1 MILKYNKRK
10 VQYEK
15 KIVAFL
21 IIVIILAT
29 TVIISYLSYL
39 KSENYLWKTTVSK
52 YITGD
57 LWDDINSYDAG
68 HTLLIPMFYAFTTED
83 ENKMEEFHN
92 LFERYSIYLSN
103 NNYTY
108 NYWDLNHMQF
118 NFLAS
123 NYINLCSKYNCTD
136 RIKEPLLNY
145 LYDEAFYYC
154 LLKRE
159 KYNIEDNPNY
169 NALTAIERDFELG
182 KPIADLYQY
191 HLMII
196 FNLKEY
202 SNTNNYYL
210 SEERENVVTE
220 SLNLINRIYQEGV
233 TFIDGDKWLI
243 SVGSFDEYADYAY
256 MHYDSIEENMEPSK
270 QENTTWDTSHF
281 ARVPVF
287 LQIIKKANQ
296 DDKEKVEYYN
306 RLIKGL
312 KEQFLENVLIEP
324 DEENPYYRTT
334 NYMDGRNGLYRYNYT
349 TQKDTAYLP
358 YQLSGTITLGWWCFL
373 GEDMNLT
380 YKKIYKTF
388 PLGEKALE
396 TYVGPNTTRE
406 RNEYVSWPNYFENG
420 FAELICLLASK
431 LNIEGIF

>member
-1 MILKYNKRK
+1 M
-10 VQYEK
+10 K
-15 KIVAFL
+15 KIIIIIILIL
-21 IIVIILAT
+21 IIITTIL
-29 TVIISYLSYL
+29 IYYLEN
-39 KSENYLWKTTVSK
+39 KSNKENYLWKNTVSK

-57 LWDDINSYDAG
+57 LWDDVNSYDAG
-68 HTLLIPMFYAFTTED
+68 HSLLVPMFYAFTTKD
-83 ENKMEEFHN
+83 ERKMEEFHN

-123 NYINLCSKYNCTD
+123 NYINLCSKYNCND
-136 RIKEPLLNY
+136 RIKEELLNY

-169 NALTAIERDFELG
+169 NALIAIERDFELG

-210 SEERENVVTE
+210 TEERENVVSE

-243 SVGSFDEYADYAY
+243 NVGSFDEYDDYAY
-256 MHYDSIEENMEPSK
+256 MHYCSIEENMEPSK

-287 LQIIKKANQ
+287 LQIIKRANQ
-296 DDKEKVEYYN
+296 DDEEKVEYYN

-312 KEQFLENVLIEP
+312 KEQFLENILIEP

-334 NYMDGRNGLYRYNYT
+334 NYMDGRNGLYRYNYA
-349 TQKDTAYLP
+349 TQKDTGYLP

-373 GEDMNLT
+373 GGEMNE
-380 YKKIYKTF
+380 IYRNIYETF
-388 PLGEKALE
+388 PLDENALE
-396 TYVGPNTTRE
+396 TYVGPNTTRK
-406 RNEYVSWPNYFENG
+406 RNKYVAWPAYFENG
-420 FAELICLLASK
+420 FAELNCLLASK
-431 LNIEGIF
+431 LSIEVIF